1 VAHLISAE
9 CPQAPF
15 VFAVSVSLAWSSLLA
30 FPGTDGIPSLYLS
43 SSTDLSS
50 KFQLDLLGDLP
61 VSSLAPGQV
70 SILSRRA
77 QLPLRLLLAMLWLP
91 SLSSKVLIFCV
102 DFCVDYY
109 REMLI

>member
-61 VSSLAPGQV
+61 VSSLDPGQV

-91 SLSSKVLIFCV
+91 SLS
-102 DFCVDYY
+102 
-109 REMLI
+109 